1 MSDARYEELLADIAA
16 GARLHYANAGSA
28 DPDLDLL
35 QGDHSYAQGLLKL
48 AQLGDLEAT
57 RTLGNAI
64 SAIAQAHAEGDPNAA
79 TTAWESALKAVRS
92 KR

>member
-16 GARLHYANAGSA
+16 GTRLHYANVESE

-48 AQLGDLEAT
+48 AQLGELEAI
-57 RTLGNAI
+57 RMLGDAI
-64 SAIAQAHAEGDPNAA
+64 SAIAQAHAEGDPTAA
-79 TTAWESALKAVRS
+79 SAAWETAAKAIRS